1 MGNLIIVY
9 LVAFVYAIATCH
21 PYYQGKNNL
30 DVVVYGIT
38 ATRHHVSGEIPGFDK
53 GEKFTPT
60 YNPGALIKFFISNR
74 SETDTILPTVRFN
87 GKTGKELLEAG
98 IVSYCN
104 TPEIR
109 ESNTALSSKIP
120 PSCIDLY
127 VLNVTDSNF
136 YSKGIRLTIDDRLS
150 SKSFGQDLKIEE
162 HLLAAERI
170 LFTSSDMSKHPDGFR
185 VYLRN
190 KGSEMVTV
198 TGINFFE
205 SSGDTRKHWWIE
217 QPEEGDAEWFG
228 RRNVVPA
235 GDFNGAYVKTGKLP
249 FGELLVEINYK
260 KGRDRYKEIF
270 NIKPLII
277 DFSFGMG
284 WAEKDLA
291 GSNAFCRTMSLLH
304 LNTVNGNASGFF
316 SQADKATKY
325 EVKKF
330 ARLQDVEV
338 QNRPENLNRIHAAEH
353 FGEPQFS
360 RRPAQEIYDYY
371 TTYRNSG
378 YPSTLTLSHEPGFN
392 RYAGV
397 VDFPHFDAYRVTA
410 PHADRWGE
418 YKKYGEKNVRWGAPL
433 ETIGDYMRTLHRISV
448 PNPVAAWTQGMSN
461 DWSHRLRSGGGN
473 PNNLEMRLQAY
484 EAIANGAISLYWFNM
499 SGKNIINSRQSLAEI
514 QRINREL
521 KIADEYISLSAPY
534 SWEQKFNDADMNV
547 LAGSN
552 YAVLMAMDLN
562 YSVAPENQ
570 FVSSGRR
577 KIEMEFSIPDY
588 LYDCKT
594 VAKITNDGVLKMKVS
609 TTDGKIN
616 ITDNVET
623 TAIYILYNEQE
634 SDVYDSLLKR
644 FNKLIESEKA
654 LGFNPITNDNDFN
667 TLVKEIQELAKI
679 K

>member
-338 QNRPENLNRIHAAEH
+338 QNRPEN
-353 FGEPQFS
+353 
-360 RRPAQEIYDYY
+360 
-371 TTYRNSG
+371 
-378 YPSTLTLSHEPGFN
+378 
-392 RYAGV
+392 
-397 VDFPHFDAYRVTA
+397 
-410 PHADRWGE
+410 
-418 YKKYGEKNVRWGAPL
+418 
-433 ETIGDYMRTLHRISV
+433 
-448 PNPVAAWTQGMSN
+448 
-461 DWSHRLRSGGGN
+461 
-473 PNNLEMRLQAY
+473 
-484 EAIANGAISLYWFNM
+484 
-499 SGKNIINSRQSLAEI
+499 
-514 QRINREL
+514 
-521 KIADEYISLSAPY
+521 
-534 SWEQKFNDADMNV
+534 
-547 LAGSN
+547 
-552 YAVLMAMDLN
+552 
-562 YSVAPENQ
+562 Q